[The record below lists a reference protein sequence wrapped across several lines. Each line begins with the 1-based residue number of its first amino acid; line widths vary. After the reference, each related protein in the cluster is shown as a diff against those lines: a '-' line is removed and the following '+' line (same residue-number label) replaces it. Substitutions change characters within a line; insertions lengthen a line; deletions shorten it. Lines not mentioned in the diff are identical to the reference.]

1 MKKFLLL
8 VFSILIASIFIACED
23 DPILEP
29 QDETED
35 GGSYAKLSLP
45 VSDHHGDKKRN
56 SKIY

>member
-1 MKKFLLL
+1 LMLSFL
-8 VFSILIASIFIACED
+8 VASILIACED

>member
-1 MKKFLLL
+1 ML
-8 VFSILIASIFIACED
+8 SILIASIFIACED

-45 VSDHHGDKKRN
+45 ASDHRSDKKRN

>member
-1 MKKFLLL
+1 MKKFLFLMLSFL
-8 VFSILIASIFIACED
+8 VASILIACED

-29 QDETED
+29 QDESED

-45 VSDHHGDKKRN
+45 ASDHHSDKKRN

>member
-1 MKKFLLL
+1 MKKILLL
-8 VFSILIASIFIACED
+8 MLSILIASIFIACED

-45 VSDHHGDKKRN
+45 ASDHRSDKKRN

>member
-1 MKKFLLL
+1 MIKNL
-8 VFSILIASIFIACED
+8 ILILSLCIFCSSCED

>member
-1 MKKFLLL
+1 MKKFLFLMLSFL
-8 VFSILIASIFIACED
+8 VASILIACED

-45 VSDHHGDKKRN
+45 VSDHRGDKKRN